1 MTNNNFNDWYNNNIS
16 KGVPVNPE
24 TAVEKENDS
33 AKASLGGITKTEVET
48 DTGKKDK

>member
-1 MTNNNFNDWYNNNIS
+1 MTNNNFNDWFNNNIS

-24 TAVEKENDS
+24 TAVIKEDDVV
-33 AKASLGGITKTEVET
+33 KGSLGGQTKTEVNL